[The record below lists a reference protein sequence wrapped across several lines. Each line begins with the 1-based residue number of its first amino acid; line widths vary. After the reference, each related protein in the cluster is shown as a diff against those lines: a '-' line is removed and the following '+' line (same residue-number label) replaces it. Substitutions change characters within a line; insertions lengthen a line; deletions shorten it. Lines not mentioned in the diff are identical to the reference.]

1 MAMAMV
7 AAEVA
12 DGGGGDGDV
21 GGGDGDGGGAML
33 TAVAATA
40 ESAAQA
46 VVPTHP
52 VSLPLSRMSATP
64 FNQIGASDGELSK
77 AKEGSRSF

>member
-21 GGGDGDGGGAML
+21 GGSDGDGGGAMVK
-33 TAVAATA
+33 AVAATA

-46 VVPTHP
+46 VVPT
-52 VSLPLSRMSATP
+52 R
-64 FNQIGASDGELSK
+64 
-77 AKEGSRSF
+77 